1 MRARQQRARDEGDRA
16 SATSM
21 QSSTQQQHQ
30 SSTQQHSLPLPPAL
44 STLPPPPLQPRSARN
59 STTLPAPALSAASSS
74 STAPVRD
81 LLGQAVNESRVLHTP
96 GSGAR
101 RRINFDSEA
110 AAFQNCEYTPIERAI
125 NNALNMEVVYI
136 RIYLLL

>member
-44 STLPPPPLQPRSARN
+44 STLPPPLQPRSDRN
-59 STTLPAPALSAASSS
+59 SMTLPAPALSAASSS